1 MDTPTRKR
9 KREIQEEENDELSFV
24 FGTCGLHLKRRKK
37 TSKSALPF
45 PKNGKQ
51 LPQLPA
57 RFDHHDA
64 QNEENGENVSPSN
77 ISWKPPKVVDK
88 AVFTPEPL
96 RRNDTL
102 RRSLQRRVSMKVLRK
117 KMKKFQDYSL
127 PYDANFKYLN
137 HLTLSY
143 KSQFCRACKGSKVG
157 YKSFEISI
165 KGHTSLLSTSV
176 TGAQES
182 HLSSFIMPSLAHTM
196 KSKFMYIKIR
206 STPPK
211 RKITMLIVGGQPDRE
226 INELKVCQG
235 SPCCVTKHLRR

>member
-1 MDTPTRKR
+1 M
-9 KREIQEEENDELSFV
+9 

-37 TSKSALPF
+37 TSKSTLPF
-45 PKNGKQ
+45 PKNVKQ

-64 QNEENGENVSPSN
+64 QVCFGLICLLYVKLMSRRLFTLQIVFKIYFLSHLCPYICVELNATLNFFSNLHILTVHWQNEENGENISPSSSSN
-77 ISWKPPKVVDK
+77 ISWKPPKAVDK

-143 KSQFCRACKGSKVG
+143 KSQFCKACKGSKVG
-157 YKSFEISI
+157 FSI
-165 KGHTSLLSTSV
+165 
-176 TGAQES
+176 
-182 HLSSFIMPSLAHTM
+182 
-196 KSKFMYIKIR
+196 YY
-206 STPPK
+206 
-211 RKITMLIVGGQPDRE
+211 
-226 INELKVCQG
+226 
-235 SPCCVTKHLRR
+235 

>member
-1 MDTPTRKR
+1 MFTLCQTYVTPFIYFTESHSCLKLCEIKR
-9 KREIQEEENDELSFV
+9 NFLVIPLFLLFIIVYR
-24 FGTCGLHLKRRKK
+24 
-37 TSKSALPF
+37 
-45 PKNGKQ
+45 
-51 LPQLPA
+51 
-57 RFDHHDA
+57 

-137 HLTLSY
+137 HLTLAY

-157 YKSFEISI
+157 FSI
-165 KGHTSLLSTSV
+165 YFII
-176 TGAQES
+176 TG
-182 HLSSFIMPSLAHTM
+182 
-196 KSKFMYIKIR
+196 KI
-206 STPPK
+206 
-211 RKITMLIVGGQPDRE
+211 LIDQHR
-226 INELKVCQG
+226 
-235 SPCCVTKHLRR
+235 